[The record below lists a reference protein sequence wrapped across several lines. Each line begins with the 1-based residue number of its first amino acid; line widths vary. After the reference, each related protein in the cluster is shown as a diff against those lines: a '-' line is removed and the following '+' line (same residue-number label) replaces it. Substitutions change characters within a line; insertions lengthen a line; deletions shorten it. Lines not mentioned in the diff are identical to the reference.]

1 MTLPMP
7 TLSSLS
13 AKLRKNL
20 AEHGFTDNNGSQAD
34 HDSTAA
40 HLDISKALVL
50 AEQRTGECHQ
60 TIGEHQAQHNV
71 EISVDAL
78 RPRHVGVAAGSADGA
93 AKLGAE
99 EPVQNS
105 DNNHHKNGHDQDGIA
120 VKRNAFDITQ
130 GYQQVI
136 FVHVDSLI
144 GFSHDFQ
151 IDRI

>member
-7 TLSSLS
+7 TREQLERKV
-13 AKLRKNL
+13 AKNL

-50 AEQRTGECHQ
+50 SEQRPENATRPLESIRPS
-60 TIGEHQAQHNV
+60 TMLVLVLMPWARAML
-71 EISVDAL
+71 AL
-78 RPRHVGVAAGSADGA
+78 SAGSADGA

-151 IDRI
+151 VDRI